1 MKSKISAIMGV
12 ICATIFLF
20 CCTRGPQ
27 PCETCKGT
35 GKIVSSE
42 SIPLPFEIVKHS
54 VTDMGFFNPDYVA
67 EVGVENKGDKDG
79 TFKVYVDFIYKDIG
93 QKTVEG
99 DVFIGAHSIA
109 STKIRYDA
117 DKKADEVR
125 YRVEPPIVVQSKESI
140 CPSCQG
146 RGIK

>member
-1 MKSKISAIMGV
+1 MKIKISAI
-12 ICATIFLF
+12 IIFLYAMIIF
-20 CCTRGPQ
+20 GCTRSPQ

-35 GKIVSSE
+35 GKIISSA
-42 SIPLPFEIVKHS
+42 SIPPAFEIVKHS
-54 VTDMGFFNPDYVA
+54 TTDMGFLNPDYIA
-67 EVGVENKGDKDG
+67 EVGIENKGDKDG

-99 DVFIGAHSIA
+99 DVFVRAHSTA

-125 YRVEPPIVVQSKESI
+125 YRVEPPLVVQSIESI

>member
-1 MKSKISAIMGV
+1 MKNKTIAIAVVLCV
-12 ICATIFLF
+12 ITFLF
-20 CCTRGPQ
+20 GCTRSPQ
-27 PCETCKGT
+27 PCPTCKGT
-35 GKIVSSE
+35 GKITASG

-54 VTDMGFFNPDYVA
+54 VIDRGLVNPDYIA

-79 TFKVYVDFIYKDIG
+79 TFKIYVDFIYRDIG

-99 DVFIGAHSIA
+99 DVFVRAHSIA

-117 DKKADEVR
+117 DKRADEVR

-140 CPSCQG
+140 CPTCQG
-146 RGIK
+146 KGVK

>member
-1 MKSKISAIMGV
+1 MKIRISAML
-12 ICATIFLF
+12 IFLCVTILF
-20 CCTRGPQ
+20 SCTRSPQ

-35 GKIVSSE
+35 GKIVSSA

-54 VTDMGFFNPDYVA
+54 VTDMGFFNPDYIA

-79 TFKVYVDFIYKDIG
+79 TFKIYVDFIYKDIG

-99 DVFIGAHSIA
+99 DVFVKAHSIA

-117 DKKADEVR
+117 DKRADEVR

-140 CPSCQG
+140 CPTCQG
-146 RGIK
+146 KGIK